1 MGEDFPIF
9 ITLGFFQEA
18 QYIRMFIFI
27 LVLRKQLSRDPFTR
41 QKLSEFINQARKKNM
56 LFFGKSSKL
65 HALLFKMNIFAKH
78 DCNLCFFLIYFRS
91 DGLWIKTNSQ
101 TLKNY
106 ISIRINVSFIQGIN
120 STSENVTSAGMSAE
134 IQFPLNF

>member
-1 MGEDFPIF
+1 MHC
-9 ITLGFFQEA
+9 
-18 QYIRMFIFI
+18 Y
-27 LVLRKQLSRDPFTR
+27 LRWTYSPNTIATFV
-41 QKLSEFINQARKKNM
+41 
-56 LFFGKSSKL
+56 
-65 HALLFKMNIFAKH
+65 
-78 DCNLCFFLIYFRS
+78 FFLIYFRS
-91 DGLWIKTNSQ
+91 DGLWFKTNSQ